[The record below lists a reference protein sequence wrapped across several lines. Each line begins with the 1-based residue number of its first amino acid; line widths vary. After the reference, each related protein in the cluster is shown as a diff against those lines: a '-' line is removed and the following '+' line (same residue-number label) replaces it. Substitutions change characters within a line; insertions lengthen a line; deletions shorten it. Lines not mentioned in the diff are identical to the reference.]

1 MNTFDLTTYRAQL
14 AENYPATTALPAGHH
29 AKNLVAALGR
39 VLELEAQTDIIP
51 RRIVSASQALVD
63 ALVDAL
69 TSLAFT
75 SQYMV
80 DGDFPSLDRFSQTDT
95 TDALRVALG
104 MIHGPVK
111 PLAVAHILA
120 TIQAQA
126 APTGHTLEGLAA
138 VSR

>member
-51 RRIVSASQALVD
+51 RRIVSASQ

>member
-14 AENYPATTALPAGHH
+14 AEEFPATMALAAGYH
-29 AKNLVAALGR
+29 AKTLVAALGR
-39 VLELEAQTDIIP
+39 ALGLEAKVEAAGGTTP
-51 RRIVSASQALVD
+51 LTVVSASYALS
-63 ALVDAL
+63 DAL
-69 TSLAFT
+69 TSLAFV

-80 DGDFPSLDRFSQTDT
+80 DGDFPTLDRFSQTDT

-104 MIHGPVK
+104 MVYGPVK

-126 APTGHTLEGLAA
+126 ARYGYTLEGLAA